1 MQAKT
6 ITETSRS
13 FYVIIDA
20 KGEERQIRVTRKL
33 EGRDSPVWQMVA
45 IDGNVVE
52 QSVKDFLVD
61 VINGYIKTGKILE
74 GRREA
79 AYTQSEFRE
88 WICPHCGKINTTKKV
103 EQGYPLPLCQKCEE
117 QSDWGNEGG

>member
-1 MQAKT
+1 MEVKT
-6 ITETSRS
+6 ISETIRS

-33 EGRDSPVWQMVA
+33 EGRDSPVWQMDA

-61 VINGYIKTGKILE
+61 TINGYMKTGKIPE
-74 GRREA
+74 GRVEVG
-79 AYTQSEFRE
+79 YTTTEFRH
-88 WICPHCGKINTTKKV
+88 WICPRCGKKNTTERV
-103 EQGYPLPLCQKCEE
+103 EQGYPLPQCHYCEE